1 MRMRYCVCSILL
13 CAGLALPAS
22 LPAQVMQV
30 NLQEMIQSSGMIFA
44 GTVLEVKAGK
54 DERGDI
60 ATWTTFRVETPVR
73 GVVPGTVTIKQ
84 FGGTSD
90 EGSMV
95 LAHMR
100 YFNEGEH
107 VLLMLYPPS
116 ELGFTSP
123 IGMGQGVWSVND
135 NGMIAGITGDLL
147 GNMSKLA
154 AQHGVVPDAA
164 GRVPMTNM
172 VALIE
177 AATKGGK

>member
-1 MRMRYCVCSILL
+1 MRKHRSVFSLLL
-13 CAGLALPAS
+13 CTMLVLPAY
-22 LPAQVMQV
+22 LQAQVMQV
-30 NLQEMIQSSGMIFA
+30 SLQEMIQASGMIFA
-44 GTVLEVKAGK
+44 GTVVEVKAGK

-100 YFNEGEH
+100 YFNQGER

-135 NGMIAGITGDLL
+135 NGMIAGVTGELL
-147 GNMSKLA
+147 GTMSTLA

-164 GRVPMTNM
+164 GHVPMTNM